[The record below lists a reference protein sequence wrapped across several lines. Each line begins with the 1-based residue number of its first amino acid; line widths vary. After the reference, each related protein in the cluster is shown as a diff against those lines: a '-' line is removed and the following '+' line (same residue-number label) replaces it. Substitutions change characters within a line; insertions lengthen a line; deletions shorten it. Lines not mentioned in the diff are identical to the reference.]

1 MAQLIN
7 RNEQIVAPFFK
18 NGVTLQFFTV
28 KFAGTDLTTK
38 LTTDYAAFVAGTKN
52 AETAKSPVAK
62 ALELIHGRVSIE
74 IIGTPL
80 YNTAGYSSATTLTI
94 GVAAIGG
101 NYPTDN
107 YDGASGTESM
117 ATYLTSLV
125 QCGKTYQGFAM
136 SSCTVE
142 DDVRGIGF

>member
-7 RNEQIVAPFFK
+7 RNEKVVAPFFK

-28 KFAGTDLTTK
+28 KFAGTDLTAK
-38 LTTDYAAFVAGTKN
+38 LTTDYAAFVAGTKTE
-52 AETAKSPVAK
+52 ETAKSPVVK
-62 ALELIHGRVSIE
+62 ALELIQGRVSIE

-94 GVAAIGG
+94 GVAAIGDK
-101 NYPTDN
+101 YPTDN

-117 ATYLTSLV
+117 ATYLTALV

-136 SSCTVE
+136 SNCTVE